1 MSFPKTEQTPDDA
14 QRLPPAR
21 RRRAKRLLVPF
32 NGDEREAFL
41 DHIAQQT
48 SLSFDFFLFSILA
61 GLTLGLGLWVDAP
74 ALLVLGALLAPTM
87 SPLVGIA
94 LGAISGSMRF
104 FARSLVGFSLGSL
117 LVLLAGL
124 TMGAFTKIGPLP
136 PLLQV
141 YFHTQ
146 LAWHHFL
153 VIAIGSML
161 TSIAIVRTKRRT
173 AIASVALAYELYIPI
188 AAAGFGLASG
198 VPNLW
203 PDGLVVFG
211 IHLAWAVLISVITLI
226 VLGFRPLTLFGYTL
240 GGTVALLSIIVL
252 IGVSSAGV
260 AVSEHVALPTLTPS
274 ATSVPTTTPTLTP
287 TNTVTNTPT
296 GTLPPTLTASITPIP
311 SQTPLPSAIPV
322 YAIVNTP
329 AEYGGAILREGPSF
343 SNTYIVS
350 VSNGTLIEILSDK
363 PVVGDKV
370 LWQHVRIPDGREG
383 WMIQSAILAATPMP
397 NW

>member
-1 MSFPKTEQTPDDA
+1 MSFPKSEQIPDDA
-14 QRLPPAR
+14 QQLPPAR

-32 NGDEREAFL
+32 NGDQREAFL
-41 DHIAQQT
+41 DDIAQQT

-61 GLTLGLGLWVDAP
+61 GLTIGVGLWIDAP

-104 FARSLVGFSLGSL
+104 FTRSLLGFSFGSL

-124 TMGAFTKIGPLP
+124 LIGALTKIDPLP
-136 PLLQV
+136 PLIQV

-153 VIAIGSML
+153 VVAIGSAL
-161 TSIAIVRTKRRT
+161 TSVAIVRSKRRT
-173 AIASVALAYELYIPI
+173 AIASVALAYELYTPI
-188 AAAGFGLASG
+188 AAAGFGLTSG
-198 VPNLW
+198 APDLW

-211 IHLAWAVLISVITLI
+211 IHLAWAIIISVITLI
-226 VLGFRPLTLFGYTL
+226 LLGFRPLTLFGYTL

-252 IGVSSAGV
+252 IGVSSAGY
-260 AVSEHVALPTLTPS
+260 AVGGQVALPTLVPS
-274 ATSVPTTTPTLTP
+274 ATSTPTITPTLPP
-287 TNTVTNTPT
+287 TNTATSTPT
-296 GTLPPTLTASITPIP
+296 GTMPPTLTASTTPVP
-311 SQTPLPSAIPV
+311 SLTPLPSPIPV
-322 YAIVNTP
+322 YAIINAP
-329 AEYGGAILREGPSF
+329 EEYGGAILRDGPSF

-350 VSNGTLIEILSDK
+350 VANGTLIQILSDK

-370 LWQHVRIPDGREG
+370 LWHHVRIPDGREG
-383 WMIQSAILAATPMP
+383 WMIQSAILAATPVP